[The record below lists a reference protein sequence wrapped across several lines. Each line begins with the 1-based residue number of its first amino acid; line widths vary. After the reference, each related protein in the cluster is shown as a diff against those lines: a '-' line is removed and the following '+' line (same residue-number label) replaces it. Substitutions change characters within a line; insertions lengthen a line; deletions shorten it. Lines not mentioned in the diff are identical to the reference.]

1 MIRLIATDLDD
12 TLLDANS
19 RLTDRTVRA
28 LRRAMDAGAMVTL
41 SSGRMTEAMV
51 PFAEAIGVN
60 APMILYNGALI
71 QDYRDGR
78 TYFSHAIPLET
89 ARAVA
94 RAVEEMGIYL
104 QAYPGRG
111 YFCRKRTKYTDLYES
126 SIRVPCGELGEK
138 VSDWMSGD
146 QVKLLAI
153 AEPGIIDDAQAR
165 LRRLFP
171 TGVCFAK
178 SKPRYLEIV
187 REGVDKGRAIEA
199 LARELGRPIVAH
211 CEDES
216 LLQKGWA
223 VHNGDFARRHGLPGN
238 NPESEWRQVE
248 RDLDLVRETGC
259 RYHVCHISTKE
270 SVALI
275 RTAKAEGL
283 PVSCETAPHYL
294 LLTDED
300 LQDDGRFRMN
310 PLRRGP
316 GRSAH
321 GPAGRH
327 HRLHRHGP
335 RPPLRPGEGGRAAG
349 QPQRHRGAGDR
360 LPGPVHPAGGDRRG
374 SPGDAAERPV
384 RPAPAAVRPARRRAG
399 GGCPG
404 GYHRAGLKPAPRDRQ
419 RRLPLPGPGY
429 PL

>member
-12 TLLDANS
+12 TLLDADS

-71 QDYRDGR
+71 QDHRDGR
-78 TYFSHAIPLET
+78 TYFYHAIPLET

-199 LARELGRPIVAH
+199 LARELGVARG
-211 CEDES
+211 EVMAFGDGQNDAPMIRWAGLGVAVENAVDECRR
-216 LLQKGWA
+216 A
-223 VHNGDFARRHGLPGN
+223 AARIAPKNTADGVA
-238 NPESEWRQVE
+238 QVVE
-248 RDLDLVRETGC
+248 QMLD
-259 RYHVCHISTKE
+259 
-270 SVALI
+270 
-275 RTAKAEGL
+275 
-283 PVSCETAPHYL
+283 
-294 LLTDED
+294 
-300 LQDDGRFRMN
+300 
-310 PLRRGP
+310 
-316 GRSAH
+316 
-321 GPAGRH
+321 AGEI
-327 HRLHRHGP
+327 GGAAA
-335 RPPLRPGEGGRAAG
+335 GEGR
-349 QPQRHRGAGDR
+349 
-360 LPGPVHPAGGDRRG
+360 
-374 SPGDAAERPV
+374 
-384 RPAPAAVRPARRRAG
+384 
-399 GGCPG
+399 
-404 GYHRAGLKPAPRDRQ
+404 
-419 RRLPLPGPGY
+419 
-429 PL
+429 